1 MDTFQFRLNN
11 GKNKL
16 FPCLYCGSL
25 VKVQLIVLSFLQIHH
40 LWANTNCK
48 RKLPS
53 FRFGVIYAVFFF
65 SFAKISQKKSFRNN
79 WASKNWEKFTENQR
93 VVMTGL
99 RFV

>member
-65 SFAKISQKKSFRNN
+65 SFAKISQKKSFRITTTGRPKTG
-79 WASKNWEKFTENQR
+79 KNLPKTK
-93 VVMTGL
+93 GSS
-99 RFV
+99 